1 MGLNST
7 PELESERFLKKKRIR
22 EWVGRAEHKILYP
35 IYCYIF
41 GFFLLLQET
50 PTSSAHKISLS
61 PTLCLKSL
69 NSSMITKKS
78 TMVLPLFKLGTL
90 ALRTISKPIANRLK
104 KEAGLHPT
112 FRQFIINI
120 AQVFFFFSPFSFV
133 FKIFLSYIILIGLH
147 LFFFFF
153 F

>member
-1 MGLNST
+1 M
-7 PELESERFLKKKRIR
+7 
-22 EWVGRAEHKILYP
+22 GRAEHKILYP

-120 AQVFFFFSPFSFV
+120 AQVFFFFFFSLFSFV

-147 LFFFFF
+147 PFVFFFLVIDFA
-153 F
+153 